1 MKDVERAKLCTSA
14 TGRCWEE
21 QRKRFFKCISFF
33 CALISH
39 PGSSLG
45 SETLPLVSWEQ
56 AQTFNDGRQAF
67 QALGALCLS
76 RLSAF
81 SEETHHHP
89 DLHPIRAFEVSC
101 LICVTACVTQHRAC
115 WLFSFLPCG
124 FTHLVSQPDETG
136 EAPL

>member
-56 AQTFNDGRQAF
+56 AQSFNDGRHSW
-67 QALGALCLS
+67 LS
-76 RLSAF
+76 GPF
-81 SEETHHHP
+81 
-89 DLHPIRAFEVSC
+89 
-101 LICVTACVTQHRAC
+101 
-115 WLFSFLPCG
+115 
-124 FTHLVSQPDETG
+124 VSQGYQLSLRRHIITQTCTR
-136 EAPL
+136 